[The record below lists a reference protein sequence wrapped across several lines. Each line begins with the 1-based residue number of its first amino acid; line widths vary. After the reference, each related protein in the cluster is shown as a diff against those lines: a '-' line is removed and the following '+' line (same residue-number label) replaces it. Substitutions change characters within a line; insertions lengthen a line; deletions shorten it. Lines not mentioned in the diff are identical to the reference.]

1 MSFLIDTDICSAH
14 LRGAPSVT
22 SRFLQHSGR
31 LYVSTVCIAE
41 LNTWLYRKNT
51 PIRFRE
57 GFSAMMR
64 DFTVLPVDETVA
76 ELFGKL
82 GAQLADLGISVSTP
96 DLLIASTAMTHD
108 LTLVTHNT
116 RHFERIPG
124 LLKVDWLA

>member
-31 LYVSTVCIAE
+31 LHVSVICVAE
-41 LNTWLYRKNT
+41 LSTWLFRKNT
-51 PIRFRE
+51 PTRFRD
-57 GFSAMMR
+57 SCSVMLR

-82 GAQLADLGISVSTP
+82 GAGLADLGTSVSTP
-96 DLLIASTAMTHD
+96 DLLIAATAMAHD

-124 LLKVDWLA
+124 LSKVDWLA